1 MNAFGD
7 DQPRSTT
14 QAVAAA
20 LHVQED
26 TGPGKKKKPA
36 NRKDQKEVRQSISR
50 ARDEHRRNLQEISKI
65 NESVKYSPR
74 VSLDRDNLHQR
85 SVDVD
90 DSGP

>member
-7 DQPRSTT
+7 DQPRSAA

-26 TGPGKKKKPA
+26 AGPAKKKKPA
-36 NRKDQKEVRQSISR
+36 YRKDLKDVRQSISR

-74 VSLDRDNLHQR
+74 VSLDRDNLH
-85 SVDVD
+85 
-90 DSGP
+90 